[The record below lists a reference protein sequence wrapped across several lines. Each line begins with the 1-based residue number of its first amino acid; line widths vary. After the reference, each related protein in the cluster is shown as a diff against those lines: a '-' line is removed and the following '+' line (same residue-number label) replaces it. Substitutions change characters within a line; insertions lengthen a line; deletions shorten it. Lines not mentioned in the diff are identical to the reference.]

1 MLHDPHKISE
11 PILVISGLTYLIPF
25 YTALSDNRIY
35 DASTYIFL
43 TFTTVGFHST
53 RNETLFILDLLAI
66 SNFLFRN
73 YYLSLYCSNIARSI
87 YISSVLYSFTSYFI
101 GKYYNIMSFH
111 PDWNTQMAYHS
122 VMHLSTAYSSY
133 LIIKEITDQSLAL

>member
-11 PILVISGLTYLIPF
+11 PILVISGLTYLFPF
-25 YTALSDNRIY
+25 YVAMSNRRLY

-53 RNETLFILDLLAI
+53 RDERFFILDCVAI
-66 SNFLFRN
+66 LNFLLRT
-73 YYLSLYCSNIARSI
+73 YYLSLNCTNTSKTLFIA
-87 YISSVLYSFTSYFI
+87 SVIYSFTSYFL

-111 PDWNTQMAYHS
+111 PDWNTQMA
-122 VMHLSTAYSSY
+122 
-133 LIIKEITDQSLAL
+133 